1 MKILA
6 IRLKNLASLEGTT
19 EINFIEEPLNSAG
32 IFAITGSTGSGKS
45 TILDGLC
52 LALYG
57 KTPRYTQAK
66 ETGIDIYDIQGS
78 TISQGDV
85 RGILRDGTG
94 EGFAEVDFE
103 GIDRLHYRATWS
115 VRRARNKAE
124 GSLQADTIELRN
136 ITSNIAIPGRK
147 TETLKEIERLVGLNF
162 EQFTRSVLLAQGDFT
177 AFLKANKDDKSSLLE
192 KLTGTYIY
200 SEISKLVFE
209 KYKLEE
215 QDLRDLNLKR
225 EGIFILTQEEVQ
237 ALSQETGNIDTQI
250 KDFEKLILN
259 LNNEINWY
267 QQLSRLQTSRIA
279 ANATWVQAVDAKK
292 DAGAREQKLKQ
303 VEQVQITRTWM
314 DALNQTEQQRQSKST
329 ELKVLE
335 ETIITLHQQ
344 KEQLEKILQD
354 AETNLEKNTKVN
366 DDAIPSLEEAKKL
379 DTRLKEKNEQVV
391 NAKKEAKTAK
401 EDNSLYLIQLQ
412 NKKAEA
418 AELLKDIE
426 KLKIWKNENNTRQ
439 PIARNRDI
447 IVSKLA
453 DAKKLLDSLQAT
465 SQDIEEVQGKIK
477 EKEREKVT
485 FETELNSKKEALQA
499 IENAYEPVRKEWLRI
514 PIETLEL
521 DKSTGNS
528 TLEDAIKAQAHWKVL
543 HSASNEFNALNNS
556 LKSNQIESIAK
567 ENLLKETT
575 QLLATAKT
583 RKETS
588 EQMLQKARLAA
599 SENVETLRF
608 SLVAGEPCPV
618 CGSEDHPYAIQ
629 DPRLNNVLNEIAD
642 EHSKIEHAYLS
653 FLKQHSSLQE
663 TCVILKKT
671 IGLQEQEL
679 VVKEKVILQ
688 LQQDWVT
695 FTIQQECI
703 LIPDE
708 QKSGWFDEKL
718 QILKAKQFALQ
729 KEINAYHTTKQILET
744 QKNNIDQLEKELAVD
759 LNNIKDFERIVLSQ
773 HEHITHCFLEKEK
786 TTTALSDVEKTL
798 IPYFSSQ
805 DWIID
810 WKSNAELFLQQI
822 NIFAEQWNE
831 NTEKLEREIQQHSI
845 LSATLSEMEIQL
857 KSLSEDAGKKEN
869 VLFGFENNY
878 QELTQQRK
886 SIFEGE
892 HVQHV
897 EARLKQSIETAKE
910 ILNINK
916 IKQQELYITNTKAT
930 TQKEQLE
937 KDIVVLNKNI
947 ATYSGLIQQWLDEYN
962 VQSTNPLDYE
972 KLVILLSSA
981 NDWIDTE
988 RVVLKDIDDDVMKA
1002 LTVLNERIQLL
1013 EQHEQ
1018 KRLSDKPLD
1027 EVNELHGS
1035 AKFGLETASRSKNE
1049 ISFRLQQD
1057 EENKKKIGDLLKT
1070 IETRACIAETWSKLN
1085 EIIGS
1090 ADGKKFRQIAQEYT
1104 LDVLLGYANIHLEVL
1119 TSRYKI
1125 QRIPSSLGLQVVD
1138 QDMGDEVRTVYSLSG
1153 GESFLVSLALALG
1166 LASLS
1171 SSRMKV
1177 ESLFI
1182 DEGFGSLDPTTL
1194 NIAMDA
1200 LERLHNQGRK
1210 VGVISHVQEMT
1221 ERIPTQIKVSKM
1233 ANGKSKVEVL
1243 GI

>member
-1 MKILA
+1 
-6 IRLKNLASLEGTT
+6 
-19 EINFIEEPLNSAG
+19 
-32 IFAITGSTGSGKS
+32 
-45 TILDGLC
+45 
-52 LALYG
+52 
-57 KTPRYTQAK
+57 
-66 ETGIDIYDIQGS
+66 
-78 TISQGDV
+78 
-85 RGILRDGTG
+85 
-94 EGFAEVDFE
+94 
-103 GIDRLHYRATWS
+103 
-115 VRRARNKAE
+115 
-124 GSLQADTIELRN
+124 
-136 ITSNIAIPGRK
+136 
-147 TETLKEIERLVGLNF
+147 
-162 EQFTRSVLLAQGDFT
+162 
-177 AFLKANKDDKSSLLE
+177 
-192 KLTGTYIY
+192 
-200 SEISKLVFE
+200 
-209 KYKLEE
+209 
-215 QDLRDLNLKR
+215 
-225 EGIFILTQEEVQ
+225 
-237 ALSQETGNIDTQI
+237 
-250 KDFEKLILN
+250 
-259 LNNEINWY
+259 
-267 QQLSRLQTSRIA
+267 
-279 ANATWVQAVDAKK
+279 
-292 DAGAREQKLKQ
+292 
-303 VEQVQITRTWM
+303 
-314 DALNQTEQQRQSKST
+314 
-329 ELKVLE
+329 
-335 ETIITLHQQ
+335 
-344 KEQLEKILQD
+344 
-354 AETNLEKNTKVN
+354 
-366 DDAIPSLEEAKKL
+366 
-379 DTRLKEKNEQVV
+379 
-391 NAKKEAKTAK
+391 
-401 EDNSLYLIQLQ
+401 
-412 NKKAEA
+412 
-418 AELLKDIE
+418 
-426 KLKIWKNENNTRQ
+426 
-439 PIARNRDI
+439 
-447 IVSKLA
+447 
-453 DAKKLLDSLQAT
+453 
-465 SQDIEEVQGKIK
+465 
-477 EKEREKVT
+477 
-485 FETELNSKKEALQA
+485 
-499 IENAYEPVRKEWLRI
+499 
-514 PIETLEL
+514 
-521 DKSTGNS
+521 
-528 TLEDAIKAQAHWKVL
+528 
-543 HSASNEFNALNNS
+543 
-556 LKSNQIESIAK
+556 
-567 ENLLKETT
+567 
-575 QLLATAKT
+575 
-583 RKETS
+583 
-588 EQMLQKARLAA
+588 
-599 SENVETLRF
+599 
-608 SLVAGEPCPV
+608 
-618 CGSEDHPYAIQ
+618 
-629 DPRLNNVLNEIAD
+629 
-642 EHSKIEHAYLS
+642 
-653 FLKQHSSLQE
+653 
-663 TCVILKKT
+663 
-671 IGLQEQEL
+671 
-679 VVKEKVILQ
+679 
-688 LQQDWVT
+688 
-695 FTIQQECI
+695 
-703 LIPDE
+703 
-708 QKSGWFDEKL
+708 
-718 QILKAKQFALQ
+718 
-729 KEINAYHTTKQILET
+729 
-744 QKNNIDQLEKELAVD
+744 
-759 LNNIKDFERIVLSQ
+759 
-773 HEHITHCFLEKEK
+773 LEKEK

-831 NTEKLEREIQQHSI
+831 NTEKLEHEIQQHSI

-916 IKQQELYITNTKAT
+916 IKQQELDIANTKAT

-947 ATYSGLIQQWLDEYN
+947 GTYSGLIQQWLDEYN

-1171 SSRMKV
+1171 SSLMKV